1 MLYLVFQKIWK
12 TEHWP
17 QDWKRSFFI
26 PIPKKGNAKECS
38 NYCTIALMSHA
49 GKVMLKSSKKGFN
62 NTWTKNFQMLKLDFE
77 KAEELEIKLPTSV
90 RSSKK
95 QESFR
100 KIYFC
105 FIDYAKDFDYV
116 DHNKLWKFL
125 KRWEY
130 QTTWPASWK
139 KLHVGQD

>member
-1 MLYLVFQKIWK
+1 
-12 TEHWP
+12 
-17 QDWKRSFFI
+17 
-26 PIPKKGNAKECS
+26 
-38 NYCTIALMSHA
+38 MSHA

-125 KRWEY
+125 NRWEY
-130 QTTWPASWK
+130 QTTLLVSWEICMQVKKQQLESDMEQQTGSKLGKEYIKVVYCHPAY
-139 KLHVGQD
+139 